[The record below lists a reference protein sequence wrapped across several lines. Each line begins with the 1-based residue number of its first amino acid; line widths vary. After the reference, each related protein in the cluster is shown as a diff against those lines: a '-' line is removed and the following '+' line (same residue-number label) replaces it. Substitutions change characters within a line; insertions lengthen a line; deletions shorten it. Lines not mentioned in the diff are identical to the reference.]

1 MSYIG
6 ENEYMSFRDGCC
18 ESIPGTDFGSSAA
31 ARFGRVLAGLYRR
44 FSVACNGFGHNH
56 ILYALSSGL
65 AECGR
70 DVYLCENTDMPSFR
84 FGYPMLSADCGIYV
98 SGDLKISFFGK
109 KGFPVSDEELCMIMN
124 SSPAEARD
132 KKGRIYSATSFRAV
146 YVSNIADSAENVPF
160 PIPAGISCG
169 SRAVRS
175 LWQEFF
181 SGEDDSLVFQI
192 SDDGSRVN
200 AYSTEAG
207 FISYEKLILAY
218 ASSLSEKG
226 QAVYL
231 PDSFHYAADFSGNG
245 STLDI
250 VRFPSDK
257 EAPDEAV
264 SQRFLADP
272 LYMCVQLAKDRG
284 DFIRRVKKLPQL
296 ACAKREVTVRDTE
309 NIPVGKAFSHRAGR
323 VLVSRSGKNSVT
335 LLSQAHTMEAA
346 AELCS
351 MWTEKLRRISS
362 CGREK

>member
-18 ESIPGTDFGSSAA
+18 EVLPRSEFGAAGA
-31 ARFGRVLAGLYRR
+31 ARFGKILAGLYKR
-44 FSVACNGFGHNH
+44 FSIACNGFEHNH

-70 DVYLCENTDMPSFR
+70 DVYVCENTDMPSFR

-98 SGDLKISFFGK
+98 SGDLKLSVFGK
-109 KGFPVSDEELCMIMN
+109 NGFPVSDKELSMIMN
-124 SSPAEARD
+124 GSPAAAHD

-146 YVSNIADSAENVPF
+146 YVSNVADSAENREL

-169 SRAVRS
+169 DRAVRL

-181 SGEDDSLVFQI
+181 TGEDDELVFQV

-200 AYSTEAG
+200 AYSTQAG

-218 ASSLSEKG
+218 TAMLSEKG

-231 PDSFHYAADFSGNG
+231 PDSFHYAAELMEKGG
-245 STLDI
+245 SPRVI
-250 VRFPSDK
+250 RFPSDE
-257 EAPDEAV
+257 EAPAEAV
-264 SQRFLADP
+264 KQRFLADP
-272 LYMCVQLAKDRG
+272 LYMCVHLAKNRDS
-284 DFIRRVKKLPQL
+284 FIRRVKSLPQL
-296 ACAKREVTVRDTE
+296 ACAKREVTVSNAG
-309 NIPVGKAFSHRAGR
+309 NIPVGKAFADRYGR
-323 VLVSRSGKNSVT
+323 VLLHRSGKNSVT
-335 LLSQAHTMEAA
+335 LLSQADTMEAA

-351 MWTEKLRRISS
+351 LWTEKVRRISS